1 MIKSRSNNYHIAVVA
16 PLPEDYETAR
26 VLLDEPHAEYHLTNS
41 GAACSL
47 GKVGP
52 HNVVL
57 VGKAKDMTN
66 VSVFV
71 KATVDDLLQDFSSIR
86 AGFLIGIDAT
96 APEDSPAKP
105 GDVVVG
111 FPQGHQ
117 PGLIQFDADET
128 IASNNISTTFEMS
141 HPPFSVKSVINTLK
155 STEGRQQW
163 SRYLQHHSQRA
174 ELDST
179 KGCQWLK
186 QGLSK
191 PGKVLCGKVASSTS
205 LLYDHGLANKVG
217 SDSKIVC
224 FERGAA
230 CIESRLPFLTVCG
243 TVSSTSSSSR
253 SLDESAIR
261 RIRMTAVIY
270 TIFVSHRISAA
281 QLEDEHAF
289 TDRFQYKPFD
299 LESTGFRLALLEKGT
314 QSQLRCH
321 LVQAYLNDIIPYE
334 AVSYTWE
341 SLSTTH
347 EIIVDKKTLSITES
361 LYEALCHLRRPDEDR
376 VLWIDALCIDQTNI
390 KERGHQVN
398 RMAEIYKK
406 ADKVIVWLG
415 YLSGNATQLKSA
427 ITMLEAQITQLP
439 GIPRKWPRQDP
450 RWKSQWRQIEA
461 NLGPF
466 CRDNLVDGLKS
477 FMKKPWFS
485 RVWILQEVANAKK
498 TVVECNLGEVPGWIF
513 ALLPHAMDV
522 EVTEQCQAVLD
533 IMPHPS
539 TPSTSRKENTNLS
552 NLLWKFR
559 GCKATD
565 PRDRVYALL
574 GMASDMKDSAIQ
586 PDYAKEEHVVMKD
599 LYAYIAGEEW
609 PFHDLPASNI
619 QDFQEKLPDISRRR
633 LHQILGSTF
642 RTDQVE
648 HFLCRQSL
656 ISAIDDDHD
665 LFYVMHHGS
674 SVMQALLNK
683 STPLPEISLDVGLEC
698 LQRFPDVFEVL
709 LQRPDCTFQDM
720 LGLVAGAMK
729 HRPQLCNRLVESHS
743 NPEQLR
749 HDALLQA
756 IPRGLPTC
764 QALLDN
770 CDSPIKISKKML
782 ETAIYVHRDI
792 VQILLE
798 EARSPIEILEN
809 LFLQATPGGFH
820 ILDESR
826 KPIVITQELI
836 RKSIIAGPHALQ
848 VALVT
853 MESTIELEEDLFIT
867 SIKNGLGTL
876 KRVLAGCT
884 KPFNVTKKVYGQAI
898 EAGVEILSYLFPGSY
913 SEPEMTESYVASHIV
928 RLCEYGRNSDD
939 LDFLLFARGRTKDKL
954 QITDKLMSLA
964 KKDEGG
970 IILPIMSGIRNKE
983 RNISDVEAIIA
994 IKRGPEAF
1002 MALLNK
1008 KGTNFKVT
1016 KRIRE
1021 VAIEHSYAFEV
1032 LGLTRHSE
1040 VFTESLNLDQCV
1052 LPGMQPPRP
1061 VHMNEVQA
1069 SESKNRVAKWR
1080 SRIPRLKKGL
1090 GARC

>member
-1 MIKSRSNNYHIAVVA
+1 MNYHIAVVA

-26 VLLDEPHAEYHLTNS
+26 VLLDEPQAEYHLTNS

-52 HNVVL
+52 HDVVL

-66 VSVFV
+66 ISVFV

-86 AGFLIGIDAT
+86 AGFLIGVDAT

-117 PGLIQFDADET
+117 PGLIRFDADET
-128 IASNNISTTFEMS
+128 IASNNISATFETS

-163 SRYLQHHSQRA
+163 SRYLQHHPRRA
-174 ELDST
+174 ELGST
-179 KGCQWLK
+179 TGCQRLK
-186 QGLSK
+186 KGLSK

-205 LLYDHGLANKVG
+205 LLHDHGLANKVG
-217 SDSKIVC
+217 SDI
-224 FERGAA
+224 
-230 CIESRLPFLTVCG
+230 
-243 TVSSTSSSSR
+243 SSTSSSSR

-261 RIRMTAVIY
+261 RIRMTTVIY

-289 TDRFQYKPFD
+289 TDRFQYKQFD
-299 LESTGFRLALLEKGT
+299 LESAGFRLALLEKGA

-321 LVQAYLNDIIPYE
+321 LIQAYLNDIIPYE

-341 SLSTTH
+341 RQSTPH
-347 EIIVDKKTLSITES
+347 EIIVDKKKLSITES

-427 ITMLEAQITQLP
+427 ITMLEAQAAQLP
-439 GIPRKWPRQDP
+439 GIPRRWPREDP

-461 NLGPF
+461 NLGPL
-466 CRDNLVDGLKS
+466 CRDKLVDGLRS
-477 FMKKPWFS
+477 FMEKPWFS
-485 RVWILQEVANAKK
+485 RVWILQEVANAK
-498 TVVECNLGEVPGWIF
+498 TTIVTCNLGDIAGWIF
-513 ALLPHAMDV
+513 GLLPHAMDV

-539 TPSTSRKENTNLS
+539 TPSATRKETRNLS

-574 GMASDMKDSAIQ
+574 GMATDMKDSAIQ
-586 PDYAKEEHVVMKD
+586 PDYAKEEHVLMKD
-599 LYAYIAGEEW
+599 LIC
-609 PFHDLPASNI
+609 SKN
-619 QDFQEKLPDISRRR
+619 FQTYISRQK
-633 LHQILGSTF
+633 LQKMLESSF
-642 RTDQVE
+642 RTDLLE
-648 HFLCRQSL
+648 HFLCRQGL
-656 ISAIDDDHD
+656 ISVINDDY
-665 LFYVMHHGS
+665 LFNMMHHGS
-674 SVMQALLNK
+674 SVMQVLLDK
-683 STPLPEISLDVGLEC
+683 SAPLTDISSDIGLEC

-709 LQRPDCTFQDM
+709 LQRPDCAFQDM
-720 LGLVAGAMK
+720 PGFVARAIE
-729 HRPQLCNRLVESHS
+729 HRPQLFERLVKSYS
-743 NPEQLR
+743 DAEQLR
-749 HDALLQA
+749 HDALLRA

-770 CDSPIKISKKML
+770 CESPIKTSKEML
-782 ETAIYVHRDI
+782 QRASYFDRDI

-798 EARSPIEILEN
+798 KARSPVEIFDN
-809 LFLQATPGGFH
+809 LFLESTPKGFS
-820 ILDESR
+820 ILDEYR
-826 KPIVITQELI
+826 KPIVLTKELI
-836 RKSIIAGPHALQ
+836 GEVIISGPDALLF
-848 VALVT
+848 VLDT
-853 MESTIELEEDLFIT
+853 TESTFELEEDLFIA
-867 SIKNGLGTL
+867 SINNGLGTL
-876 KRVLAGCT
+876 ECMITGCM

-898 EAGVEILSYLFPGSY
+898 KAGVEILSYLFPES
-913 SEPEMTESYVASHIV
+913 SHKREITESYAASYITGSFTK
-928 RLCEYGRNSDD
+928 GRYSNYSDV
-939 LDFLLFARGRTKDKL
+939 DFLNSYKEDKL

-964 KKDEGG
+964 DKYARIGG
-970 IILPIMSGIRNKE
+970 IMANVRYSE
-983 RNISDVEAIIA
+983 EDISDEVAISA

-1002 MALLNK
+1002 MVLLNK
-1008 KGTNFKVT
+1008 KGTNFRVT
-1016 KRIRE
+1016 ERIRE
-1021 VAIEHSYAFEV
+1021 VAIEHSYAFEA
-1032 LGLTRHSE
+1032 LGLRRHSE

-1052 LPGMQPPRP
+1052 LPGMKPPRSAH
-1061 VHMNEVQA
+1061 VNEAQFSESTNEVQP
-1069 SESKNRVAKWR
+1069 SESKNRVAKWLA
-1080 SRIPRLKKGL
+1080 RISKRL
-1090 GARC
+1090 RD